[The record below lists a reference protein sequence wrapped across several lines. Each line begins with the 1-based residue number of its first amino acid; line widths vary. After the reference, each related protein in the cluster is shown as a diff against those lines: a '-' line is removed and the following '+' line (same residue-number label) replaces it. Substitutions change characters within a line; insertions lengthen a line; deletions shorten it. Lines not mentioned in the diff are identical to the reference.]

1 MDPQSEQ
8 RKPEALWDLVQ
19 RQHGVVARS
28 QLLAHGFDGDA
39 IKHRVRRGRLHRVW
53 RGVYAVGRP
62 EITRHG
68 RLLAGVLACGPGA
81 VISHRSAA
89 ELWGIAGVH
98 TAFIELTVPRGSV
111 RHGPGLTVHR
121 RDLESAEITGCHRI
135 PVTTPAC
142 TLVDLATQVPLHRL
156 EAAVSQADKLD
167 LTSASELPML
177 LADFSRRPGL
187 GILRA
192 VLDRRSFRLTDSA
205 LERRFLALV
214 RASGLPIPETGCHI
228 SGFKTDFYW
237 PQLGLIV
244 ETDGLRYHRNASSQ
258 GRDRRR
264 DQAHSAAGLTP
275 LRYALPGALRAR
287 SGPLDSGSRD
297 PAVV

>member
-1 MDPQSEQ
+1 M
-8 RKPEALWDLVQ
+8 W
-19 RQHGVVARS
+19 QHGVVARR
-28 QLLAHGFDGDA
+28 QLSALGLSTKAIRHRLAN
-39 IKHRVRRGRLHRVW
+39 GRLHRVR

-62 EITRHG
+62 EVTRHG
-68 RLLAGVLACGPGA
+68 RLMAAVLACGPRA

-98 TAFIELTVPRGSV
+98 TASIELTVPRGSV

-121 RDLESAEITGCHRI
+121 RNLEPAEITGSHRI

-142 TLVDLATQVPLHRL
+142 TLVDLATQVPAHRL

-167 LTSASELPML
+167 LISASDLPAL
-177 LADFSRRPGL
+177 LARYSRRPGL

-192 VLDRRSFRLTDSA
+192 VLDRRTFRLTDSA

-214 RASGLPIPETGCHI
+214 RAAGIPSPETGRHLN
-228 SGFKTDFYW
+228 GFKTDFFW

-244 ETDGLRYHRNASSQ
+244 ETDGLRYHRTAASQS
-258 GRDRRR
+258 RDRRR
-264 DQAHSAAGLTP
+264 DQAHAAAGLTP
-275 LRYALPGALRAR
+275 LRFTHDQVQHEPDRVRATLEAVIGRLSEPAGR
-287 SGPLDSGSRD
+287 SG
-297 PAVV
+297 

>member
-1 MDPQSEQ
+1 LS
-8 RKPEALWDLVQ
+8 ALGLSTKAI
-19 RQHGVVARS
+19 RHR
-28 QLLAHGFDGDA
+28 LAN
-39 IKHRVRRGRLHRVW
+39 GRLHRVR

-62 EITRHG
+62 EVTRHG
-68 RLLAGVLACGPGA
+68 RLMAAVLACGPRA

-98 TAFIELTVPRGSV
+98 TASIELTVPRGSV

-121 RDLESAEITGCHRI
+121 RNLEPAEITGSHRI

-142 TLVDLATQVPLHRL
+142 TLVDLATQVPAHRL

-167 LTSASELPML
+167 LISASDLPAL
-177 LADFSRRPGL
+177 LARYSRRPGL

-192 VLDRRSFRLTDSA
+192 VLDRRTFRLTDSA

-214 RASGLPIPETGCHI
+214 RAAGIPSPETGRHLN
-228 SGFKTDFYW
+228 GFKTDFFW

-244 ETDGLRYHRNASSQ
+244 ETDGLRYHRTAASQS
-258 GRDRRR
+258 RDRRR
-264 DQAHSAAGLTP
+264 DQAHAAAGLTP
-275 LRYALPGALRAR
+275 LRFTHDQVQHEPDRVRATLEAVIGRLSEPAGR
-287 SGPLDSGSRD
+287 SG
-297 PAVV
+297 